1 MLTVGGNAAGG
12 GVPAVKVSEILGRKG
27 DRVATVGPDESVRT
41 AVERMAARVIG
52 ALVVVDRD
60 GRIVGVISERDVM
73 RSLAT
78 SDVAALSRFVRDVMT
93 TDVVT
98 CSRDDRLGELMAV
111 MTRRRIRHIPVVEAG
126 RLVGIVSIG
135 DLVKSRLEELELES
149 RVLRDAYLRVH

>member
-1 MLTVGGNAAGG
+1 M
-12 GVPAVKVSEILGRKG
+12 KVSEILRTKG
-27 DRVATVGPDESVRT
+27 DRVATVEPDESVRT
-41 AVERMAARVIG
+41 AVARMSTRAIG

-60 GRIVGVISERDVM
+60 GRIVGVVSERDVM
-73 RSLAT
+73 RALAT
-78 SDVAALSRFVRDVMT
+78 SDVAAMSRLVRDVMT

-98 CSRDDRLGELMAV
+98 CGRDDRLGELMAV

>member
-1 MLTVGGNAAGG
+1 
-12 GVPAVKVSEILGRKG
+12 
-27 DRVATVGPDESVRT
+27 
-41 AVERMAARVIG
+41 
-52 ALVVVDRD
+52 
-60 GRIVGVISERDVM
+60 M